1 MSSVEISPGITY
13 YCIAWNA
20 WCATRYIWASFTL
33 SNSTTND
40 PPPTNPDAPKNGK
53 TPISKEAMLAS
64 SVAGSVMLV
73 VLALVVGGILCY
85 RRKKL
90 REAQELGE
98 YASVKEG
105 EGDVLEEVENDSE
118 NGTVLP
124 TLSPVYVATNVPY

>member
-1 MSSVEISPGITY
+1 
-13 YCIAWNA
+13 
-20 WCATRYIWASFTL
+20 
-33 SNSTTND
+33 
-40 PPPTNPDAPKNGK
+40 
-53 TPISKEAMLAS
+53 
-64 SVAGSVMLV
+64 
-73 VLALVVGGILCY
+73 VGGILCY

-105 EGDVLEEVENDSE
+105 AGHVLEEVDESE